1 MGDYLRKLP
10 GADVVLIKSGGGVFE
25 IERDGVLVFSK
36 KRLGRFP
43 TESEVERMGRSETF
57 RDE

>member
-1 MGDYLRKLP
+1 MGDDLVKLF
-10 GADVVLIKSGGGVFE
+10 GAEIELIKSGGGVFE

-43 TESEVERMGRSETF
+43 TERDVERMGR
-57 RDE
+57 D